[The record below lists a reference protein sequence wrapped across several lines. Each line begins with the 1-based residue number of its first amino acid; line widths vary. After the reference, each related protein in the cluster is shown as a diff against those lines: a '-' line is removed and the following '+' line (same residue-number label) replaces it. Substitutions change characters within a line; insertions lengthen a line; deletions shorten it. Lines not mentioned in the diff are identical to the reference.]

1 MGNVLRAATRP
12 AATPLPLVPDDAASA
27 ARPIGSDAPKLAHG
41 GTKLRIDDLDSEG
54 DVNDVVVG
62 GAAIPSVNLEADAH
76 VLFAGTTNWGHLR
89 PMLSLALNL
98 CTLFPNLHVTFFA
111 PATSTSLTSP
121 ASGSALSP
129 SPSLSNGKEKAA
141 TPGVVEREIA
151 LFQPSEDVL
160 RRFRVVPLGHR
171 SPSSS
176 STPTPPPVS
185 APTTETK
192 SAGDIQL
199 EEVSRRRKAWS
210 GHVNA
215 FLEDLPGAL
224 RALRK
229 TRECEAGS
237 VCGVNGKV
245 IEGERGFARR
255 PTLFVADLLLGALP
269 DTVARTAADPSSDF
283 RSLPILSFSPTPA
296 AWNVRRMQ
304 AGGGKRYEALRADP
318 ANAGLSDDELLEKA
332 YTYTDGSLVTIA
344 GNQPVYD
351 YELQPQLGAVPFE
364 PHMTRIVQEATKSL
378 LHPNVAGIVIPTS
391 PELEPDVDKILAG
404 VIGGECLQ
412 VGPQFPERWWRE
424 DLRGTSRLE
433 LSRNDAEVLAFLDDK
448 HRRFGAN
455 SVVYISFGSE
465 YSPSKRPD
473 LLETLVTT
481 LLTPEDPDNPLPFIF
496 ATATTTELFSPE
508 LYERV
513 QKSGIGWFTRFAPQ
527 QLVLQ
532 HPATGWFLTHAGSN
546 SVSEAI
552 LNSVPMILWPC
563 MTDQPIAANQLV
575 LNHQIAIELIQVRT
589 GPSTGKP
596 TYRGVQHLGG
606 TRDAVEAELRDVFAR
621 LRPASGSEGEREAI
635 RRRMEEMHRKYLE
648 SWAEGSARAA
658 MLRFA
663 EWF

>member
-1 MGNVLRAATRP
+1 
-12 AATPLPLVPDDAASA
+12 
-27 ARPIGSDAPKLAHG
+27 
-41 GTKLRIDDLDSEG
+41 
-54 DVNDVVVG
+54 
-62 GAAIPSVNLEADAH
+62 
-76 VLFAGTTNWGHLR
+76 
-89 PMLSLALNL
+89 MLSLALNL

-255 PTLFVADLLLGALP
+255 PTLFVADVRISTLWLIELTEMLTAFSVYRLTFAIAQLLLGALP

-296 AWNVRRMQ
+296 AWNVRYVHRHIICAEQ
-304 AGGGKRYEALRADP
+304 ES
-318 ANAGLSDDELLEKA
+318 NTSDVDE
-332 YTYTDGSLVTIA
+332 DGCRPEA
-344 GNQPVYD
+344 GND
-351 YELQPQLGAVPFE
+351 TKLCARIRR
-364 PHMTRIVQEATKSL
+364 TRGCRMMSCSRRCVL
-378 LHPNVAGIVIPTS
+378 YVF
-391 PELEPDVDKILAG
+391 
-404 VIGGECLQ
+404 
-412 VGPQFPERWWRE
+412 VGPAAPKI
-424 DLRGTSRLE
+424 RGSGCE
-433 LSRNDAEVLAFLDDK
+433 A
-448 HRRFGAN
+448 GADCG
-455 SVVYISFGSE
+455 SVC
-465 YSPSKRPD
+465 
-473 LLETLVTT
+473 
-481 LLTPEDPDNPLPFIF
+481 
-496 ATATTTELFSPE
+496 
-508 LYERV
+508 
-513 QKSGIGWFTRFAPQ
+513 
-527 QLVLQ
+527 
-532 HPATGWFLTHAGSN
+532 
-546 SVSEAI
+546 
-552 LNSVPMILWPC
+552 LNFV
-563 MTDQPIAANQLV
+563 
-575 LNHQIAIELIQVRT
+575 
-589 GPSTGKP
+589 
-596 TYRGVQHLGG
+596 
-606 TRDAVEAELRDVFAR
+606 
-621 LRPASGSEGEREAI
+621 
-635 RRRMEEMHRKYLE
+635 
-648 SWAEGSARAA
+648 
-658 MLRFA
+658 
-663 EWF
+663 